1 MSDLTTDGCAEY
13 ILIISNNRDPSS
25 ATAEKITCQPDE
37 VLRFVE
43 ARAKKLC
50 TMLHEKGKQVDGPPI
65 QTNAGM
71 GIQVFTVQS
80 QGFCINLT
88 LVPIDRAREIDR
100 GQVLKETNLFETEYE
115 NLFGGLETGR

>member
-1 MSDLTTDGCAEY
+1 MSDLTSDGCAEY
-13 ILIISNNRDPSS
+13 ILIISNNHDPS
-25 ATAEKITCQPDE
+25 ATMADKIMCQPDE

-50 TMLHEKGKQVDGPPI
+50 TMLHEKGKQVDGPQM

-71 GIQVFTVQS
+71 GVKVFTVQS
-80 QGFCINLT
+80 QGFCMNLT

-100 GQVLKETNLFETEYE
+100 GQVLEETNLFETEYE

>member
-1 MSDLTTDGCAEY
+1 MSGITNDGCAEY
-13 ILIISNNRDPSS
+13 ILIISNNRDPS
-25 ATAEKITCQPDE
+25 ATMADKIICQPDE
-37 VLRFVE
+37 VLRSVE

-50 TMLHEKGKQVDGPPI
+50 TMLHEKGKQVDGPPM

-80 QGFCINLT
+80 QGFCMNLT
-88 LVPIDRAREIDR
+88 LVPIDRALEIDR
-100 GQVLKETNLFETEYE
+100 GQVLEETKQFEIEYE

>member
-1 MSDLTTDGCAEY
+1 MSDLTSDGCAEY

-25 ATAEKITCQPDE
+25 TMAEKITCQPEE

-50 TMLHEKGKQVDGPPI
+50 VMLHEKGKQVDGPPM

-80 QGFCINLT
+80 QGFCMNLT

-100 GQVLKETNLFETEYE
+100 GQVLEETKQFETEYE